1 MIYKQYKLVLAQ
13 FYGFIGLI
21 MIAVLSTS
29 VKVEIDAIL
38 IWFLSVIFTIAIL
51 FFVYNRMWVWFDG
64 IFIILSPFYFYVS
77 FLLYYFF
84 GVNVFN
90 VENNIIN
97 TSFLYC
103 VAVWCIV
110 ASISLIRPH
119 GINIFL
125 LNKQYNYDNNYNLFI
140 PSCIAWL
147 ISLFFLYQSR
157 NLSLNALGESTR
169 LELINSVSQSGW
181 YLKYVV
187 IAYFWILLDLKI
199 VKKSLTNYSFVIYSI
214 PVLLYFY
221 TLMLVG
227 SRREIALSF
236 IMAVLLSLYKAKFKI
251 PLKVALF
258 SILFVSTI
266 ILFGIYRSD
275 YNVESSIRL
284 LNALGEFIYPI
295 STLQYYSS
303 IHYQTQFFG
312 ISYLQFIVNF
322 IPKELFMGL
331 KPDTLAIQFAKEV
344 YLPSQEFMMGY
355 AFTPFT
361 EAFINYNYYG
371 VIIFPAILCG
381 YSYIM
386 ERLIGSNYFLYLVF
400 LSQSINF
407 QRSEFSSM
415 IFELGMF
422 FMAYICLRLSM
433 QIVFFK
439 FK

>member
-1 MIYKQYKLVLAQ
+1 
-13 FYGFIGLI
+13 
-21 MIAVLSTS
+21 
-29 VKVEIDAIL
+29 
-38 IWFLSVIFTIAIL
+38 
-51 FFVYNRMWVWFDG
+51 
-64 IFIILSPFYFYVS
+64 
-77 FLLYYFF
+77 
-84 GVNVFN
+84 NVFN

-187 IAYFWILLDLKI
+187 IAYFWILLDLKV

-303 IHYQTQFFG
+303 IHY
-312 ISYLQFIVNF
+312 
-322 IPKELFMGL
+322 
-331 KPDTLAIQFAKEV
+331 
-344 YLPSQEFMMGY
+344 
-355 AFTPFT
+355 
-361 EAFINYNYYG
+361 
-371 VIIFPAILCG
+371 
-381 YSYIM
+381 
-386 ERLIGSNYFLYLVF
+386 
-400 LSQSINF
+400 
-407 QRSEFSSM
+407 
-415 IFELGMF
+415 
-422 FMAYICLRLSM
+422 
-433 QIVFFK
+433 
-439 FK
+439 